1 MKIICQPL
9 GEVQANCYIII
20 EGENAL
26 LIDPGDDYHHLETI
40 LKENHAELKAV
51 LLTHAHFDHIAG
63 LDKIV
68 DLYHT
73 DVYCNPKEIE
83 FLSDAHLNGSQ
94 FFYRHITSSAH
105 PIGVKE
111 GLQNI
116 GGFDVKAYFLPG
128 HSIGSTAYQ
137 IGNNLFTGD
146 IVFQGSVGRVDL
158 PTGSAQ
164 QMKESIQFL
173 KTLPDDL
180 IIYPGHG
187 PSSSLGQEKEYNPYF
202 VYDI

>member
-83 FLSDAHLNGSQ
+83 FLRCPFKWISVL
-94 FFYRHITSSAH
+94 
-105 PIGVKE
+105 
-111 GLQNI
+111 
-116 GGFDVKAYFLPG
+116 LPPY
-128 HSIGSTAYQ
+128 HK
-137 IGNNLFTGD
+137 F
-146 IVFQGSVGRVDL
+146 
-158 PTGSAQ
+158 
-164 QMKESIQFL
+164 
-173 KTLPDDL
+173 
-180 IIYPGHG
+180 G
-187 PSSSLGQEKEYNPYF
+187 PSNWS
-202 VYDI
+202 

>member
-9 GEVQANCYIII
+9 GDVQANCYIII
-20 EGENAL
+20 DGENAL
-26 LIDPGDDYHHLETI
+26 LIDPGDDYTHLETI
-40 LKENHAELKAV
+40 LKDNHAKLKAV

-83 FLSDAHLNGSQ
+83 FLSNAHLNGSQ

-111 GLQNI
+111 GWQNI
-116 GGFDVKAYFLPG
+116 GGFEVKAYFLPG

-146 IVFQGSVGRVDL
+146 ILS
-158 PTGSAQ
+158 
-164 QMKESIQFL
+164 
-173 KTLPDDL
+173 
-180 IIYPGHG
+180 
-187 PSSSLGQEKEYNPYF
+187 
-202 VYDI
+202 